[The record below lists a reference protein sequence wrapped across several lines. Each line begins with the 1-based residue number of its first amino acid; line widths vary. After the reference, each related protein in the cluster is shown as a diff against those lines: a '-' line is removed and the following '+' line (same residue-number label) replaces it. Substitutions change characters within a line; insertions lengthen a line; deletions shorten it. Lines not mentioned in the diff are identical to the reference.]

1 MPRSDDWT
9 IHMPNPLIKRAA
21 VVSRL
26 LVSRRCD
33 PRRASQVSVSQAG
46 FMEEPR
52 ASDERARHLSN
63 AALHEFFLR
72 ACREIGASRI
82 ACLAL
87 NDKRLKY
94 SLNRHE
100 GAALRR
106 GVCCHE
112 ATGEVFLSSSFPS
125 R

>member
-1 MPRSDDWT
+1 MPRSDGWT
-9 IHMPNPLIKRAA
+9 IHMPYPLIKRGAG
-21 VVSRL
+21 VSR
-26 LVSRRCD
+26 VFAPRRCD
-33 PRRASQVSVSQAG
+33 PRPASQVPVSQAG

-100 GAALRR
+100 RAALRR
-106 GVCCHE
+106 GVCCPE
-112 ATGEVFLSSSFPS
+112 AT
-125 R
+125 